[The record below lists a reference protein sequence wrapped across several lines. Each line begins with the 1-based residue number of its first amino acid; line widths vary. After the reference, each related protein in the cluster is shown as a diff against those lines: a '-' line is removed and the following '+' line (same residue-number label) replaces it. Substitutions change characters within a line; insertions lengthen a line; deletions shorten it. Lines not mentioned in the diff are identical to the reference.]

1 MVPADIEQ
9 QMILWSTCFG
19 LPTTPSLPPRC
30 QRCVSV
36 PSHMVPEIPRVSGA
50 SGLEFYQQRYQ
61 SRQLIINL
69 IIARSNRDA
78 TGKTH
83 SNCHSLAT
91 NIRQRSL
98 ISDQCT
104 CNCCQA
110 TPTLA
115 INIGLEYLPQAS
127 PADITTVR
135 PTRRTASRRHVIRS
149 MLLHSCDLLWTKTL
163 MRTHKTTHTC
173 V

>member
-9 QMILWSTCFG
+9 QMMPRCRSANVTAATPAANDTSRCPHIWFPES
-19 LPTTPSLPPRC
+19 LPTVGFRFLSATM
-30 QRCVSV
+30 SV
-36 PSHMVPEIPRVSGA
+36 A
-50 SGLEFYQQRYQ
+50 AADYQPDHYCPNK
-61 SRQLIINL
+61 SF
-69 IIARSNRDA
+69 A
-78 TGKTH
+78 TGKTL
-83 SNCHSLAT
+83 SSCHSFTT

-110 TPTLA
+110 TPILP

-135 PTRRTASRRHVIRS
+135 LTLPTYY
-149 MLLHSCDLLWTKTL
+149 
-163 MRTHKTTHTC
+163 
-173 V
+173 